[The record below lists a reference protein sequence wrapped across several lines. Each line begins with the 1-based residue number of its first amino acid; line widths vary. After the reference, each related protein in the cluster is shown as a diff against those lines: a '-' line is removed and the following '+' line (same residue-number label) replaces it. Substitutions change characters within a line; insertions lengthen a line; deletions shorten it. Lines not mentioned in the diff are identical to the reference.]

1 MISFRD
7 LLRIARAL
15 AAGEVGGGSLGRPR
29 VTDLRGAVGKTY
41 YAMFHA
47 LALSCAN
54 MLVGASPASRD
65 EQAWVQ
71 AYRALDHGMARNRCN
86 RSGINR
92 FSPAI
97 RSFGKKF
104 VELQAMRHRADYN
117 PESGDEFLRAQVLD
131 LIDEAEDAIDRFL
144 QTPAS
149 ERTAFAIYL
158 LLPIRND

>member
-1 MISFRD
+1 MIRFRD

-15 AAGEVGGGSLGRPR
+15 AAGETGGGSLGRPR
-29 VTDLRGAVGKTY
+29 IADLRSAVGRTY

-54 MLVGASPASRD
+54 ALVGASPASRD
-65 EQAWVQ
+65 EEAWVQ
-71 AYRALDHGMARNRCN
+71 AYRALDHGMVRNRCN
-86 RSGINR
+86 RPGINR

-97 RSFGKKF
+97 RAFGKKF

-117 PESGDEFLRAQVLD
+117 PESGDVFLRD
-131 LIDEAEDAIDRFL
+131 YIFELIDEAEDLINDFL

-149 ERTAFAIYL
+149 ERRAFAIYI